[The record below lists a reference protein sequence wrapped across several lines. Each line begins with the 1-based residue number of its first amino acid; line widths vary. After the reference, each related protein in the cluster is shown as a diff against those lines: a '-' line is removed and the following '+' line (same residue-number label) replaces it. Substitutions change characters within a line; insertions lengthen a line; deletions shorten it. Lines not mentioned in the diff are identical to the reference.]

1 MVPKGQSPWCR
12 CDSTGGGSDGRT
24 EDAKCAFTRDKGSLN
39 QHQVREVEV
48 TGLVTR
54 PELNGVR
61 GKVVRHISDKDRW
74 EVVLNNGYGI
84 AALKTVNLHV
94 M

>member
-1 MVPKGQSPWCR
+1 M
-12 CDSTGGGSDGRT
+12 
-24 EDAKCAFTRDKGSLN
+24 
-39 QHQVREVEV
+39 EV